1 MMRRGISLV
10 IEYMLL
16 STATKTKIGIALSAI
31 ASGVTNSPRKRYLL
45 SAKLIATPNT
55 VPAMRPTNALV
66 PETEDASQIRA
77 KFLKNCS
84 KIFEGAARKYGLR
97 SNPLT
102 TPSHNNKN
110 ETPKTSGG
118 KIRRMR
124 DTEFMISDLQLREQR
139 LHLHVRR
146 VCHEVLHALQ

>member
-16 STATKTKIGIALSAI
+16 STATNTKIGIAFSAI
-31 ASGVTNSPRKRYLL
+31 ASGVTNSPRNRYLL

-55 VPAMRPTNALV
+55 VPAIRPINALV
-66 PETEDASQIRA
+66 PDTEDASQMRA

-110 ETPKTSGG
+110 DTPKTSGG

-124 DTEFMISDLQLREQR
+124 DVVVMISDLLLHEQHR
-139 LHLHVRR
+139 HLHDRR
-146 VCHEVLHALQ
+146 ACLEVLHALR